1 MLVEMRISFLNFEFG
16 LCQRERPYDAQ
27 QPGLDAMPNFK
38 LVKLRGRGAV
48 WICHADGPLLAIQIP
63 MLFIS

>member
-48 WICHADGPLLAIQIP
+48 
-63 MLFIS
+63 